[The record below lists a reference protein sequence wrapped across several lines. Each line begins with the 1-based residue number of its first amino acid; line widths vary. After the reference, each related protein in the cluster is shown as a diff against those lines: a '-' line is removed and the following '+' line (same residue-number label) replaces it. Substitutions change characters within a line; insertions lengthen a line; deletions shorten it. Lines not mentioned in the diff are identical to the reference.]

1 MLGSIWEDPS
11 DKASPGSQGPSYAPN
26 MNPTA
31 ITIDASLGNRL
42 RESAKAHGLTVSQE
56 IKRLLETDEANKR
69 RLEVAKWHAQVRANP
84 PDAEYWQEFREWER
98 ITGQSS

>member
-1 MLGSIWEDPS
+1 
-11 DKASPGSQGPSYAPN
+11 

-56 IKRLLETDEANKR
+56 IERLLEANETDER
-69 RLEVAKWHAQVRANP
+69 RREVAKWHAQVRANP
-84 PDAEYWQEFREWER
+84 PDAEYWREFREWER
-98 ITGQSS
+98 ITG